1 MKKLASTIFKCS
13 LLILVASITS
23 CSQDGSKSKQLANQN
38 TTLSKDESVL
48 IKEFLK
54 QQYDLLYYEENALLL
69 ASERLNDLSVRKF
82 TDEQLTEVIRN
93 KEELK
98 FYQKKYQI
106 IEGFT
111 YQEDTKS
118 AIYQL
123 SITSNKDFDK
133 MFLKLYGDFHKG
145 KNKILSDYNLKI
157 DRVDLSSW
165 NEKIINENAKLIDY
179 SDSLYHS
186 FSSIKK

>member
-69 ASERLNDLSVRKF
+69 ASERLNDPSVRKF

-106 IEGFT
+106 IEVFT

>member
-69 ASERLNDLSVRKF
+69 ASERLNDPSVRKF